1 MDNIGT
7 DQTDLSLHFPS
18 TLGEKQ
24 KTVSEM
30 WEFVFYS
37 VRHHQK
43 NIAHFEDGHEHG
55 YIVMET
61 GANLMGNVQYF
72 ENESHGTKL
81 IDQIE
86 PEQRIGGPSGV
97 HIKEQAEVH
106 NEEQAEEYIE
116 EQAEAH
122 NEEQAEAH
130 IEEQAEV
137 HTL

>member
-1 MDNIGT
+1 
-7 DQTDLSLHFPS
+7 
-18 TLGEKQ
+18 
-24 KTVSEM
+24 
-30 WEFVFYS
+30 
-37 VRHHQK
+37 
-43 NIAHFEDGHEHG
+43 
-55 YIVMET
+55 MET

-86 PEQRIGGPSGV
+86 PEQRIGGPAGV

-106 NEEQAEEYIE
+106 NEEQAKEYIE

-137 HTL
+137 HTLQIQINMHLFVFRQMPICFKINRTYWIGQIDAMY